1 MSRDNSVNRKW
12 ICECPIC
19 RVFVYPI
26 LKLKEM
32 SSKEEVKSEE
42 IEEPS
47 SPKPVS
53 LEIETEKISPSIPSI
68 NLEKL
73 SESIISQLSSTI
85 ESKLGNINQRIDM
98 IENEVKN
105 VQENFAKSLDDVRNA
120 LVDVR
125 AALAE
130 FMNPFNVLKSSTT
143 IQNKTDRSEIKKEFL
158 SLFEKLLYRG
168 GNSIAT
174 DAGEQAKGSTAVSK
188 DIDITN
194 IAEAVPSLGIEFS
207 KGVKRLGLGGIIK
220 LMKWIDDMID
230 RVPRDVIEELSKFI
244 ANIGIITEEEKNV
257 LIAIIDFV
265 YNARKIGVKVNEQ
278 IVYIYTLAK
287 IFGINDSEADAEIL
301 KMAMNND
308 KMGGPLT

>member
-1 MSRDNSVNRKW
+1 
-12 ICECPIC
+12 
-19 RVFVYPI
+19 
-26 LKLKEM
+26 M

>member
-1 MSRDNSVNRKW
+1 MSRSTSVNGKW
-12 ICECPIC
+12 VCECIIC
-19 RVFVYPI
+19 RVFIYPI
-26 LKLKEM
+26 LKIKEKK

-42 IEEPS
+42 IEELS
-47 SPKPVS
+47 SPESV
-53 LEIETEKISPSIPSI
+53 EIETEKASSSIPSI

-73 SESIISQLSSTI
+73 SESIVSQLSSTI

-143 IQNKTDRSEIKKEFL
+143 IQNKSDRSEIKKEFL

-168 GNSIAT
+168 GNSIVT
-174 DAGEQAKGSTAVSK
+174 DVGEQAKGSTAVSK
-188 DIDITN
+188 DTDVTN
-194 IAEAVPSLGIEFS
+194 IAEAVSSLGIEFS

-244 ANIGIITEEEKNV
+244 ANIGIITEEEKNI

-287 IFGINDSEADAEIL
+287 IFGISDSEADAEIL

-308 KMGGPLT
+308 KIGSPLT